1 MRDFTMPGDTHPAPL
16 RGLDGQATINGKT
29 VQVHWSPAA
38 ARALA
43 ARSEPLFVEL
53 ELYFSCLV
61 KKFVHFR
68 APTTPRPVSWV
79 NDRLAIFF
87 RPVTSTSCSWETAA
101 ELGRQPETDIDTAA
115 VRRIAPKRV
124 EIDYRNGTWFADYF
138 L

>member
-1 MRDFTMPGDTHPAPL
+1 MADDTRVRPL
-16 RGLDGQATINGKT
+16 HGLSGEATINGKT
-29 VQVHWSPAA
+29 VLVQWTRRA

-43 ARSEPLFVEL
+43 QQPQPLFIEL

-68 APTTPRPVSWV
+68 APRNGRPVSWV

-87 RPVTSTSCSWETAA
+87 RPVTSTSCSWEKAE
-101 ELGRQPETDIDTAA
+101 ELGRQPETEINTETIK
-115 VRRIAPKRV
+115 RIAPKRV
-124 EIDYRNGTWFADYF
+124 ELDYKNGAFCAEYF